1 MHQQKVAV
9 LILLPGLAG
18 AAGILV
24 LGGTGVVA
32 IGVAAGLLTV
42 SAILAWWAVH
52 LSQAAL
58 RSAEAEA
65 ESRVRDEFSRQPRD
79 LVQGLDHLCDSVL
92 PVWAGQIDMARAHT
106 DESMADLSGR
116 FANILQRL
124 TAAVDASQTAGGE
137 QGGLVSVLNLSEV
150 DLSAIVASLRSSL
163 EEKQTLM
170 GAVQELAGFTNELQ
184 KMAEA
189 VGDIAGQTNL
199 LALNAAIE
207 AARAGE
213 AGRGFAVVAD
223 EVRKLS
229 TMSGET
235 GKQISNKVGAVN
247 AAITSTLEIS
257 KQYAEKDE
265 AMEAKSEIVI
275 AQVMERF
282 HGAAGAVEQSANQ
295 LRAESQQIGVEVSNV
310 LVDLQ
315 FGDRVSQILSRV
327 RDDLNKLCERL
338 IECETRAAR
347 GEPTPIVD
355 ANTWLAELSQTYT
368 MPEQHVVHRGGKV
381 SAAPSRTSEIT
392 FF

>member
-1 MHQQKVAV
+1 MYQQKITILIVV
-9 LILLPGLAG
+9 LALAG
-18 AAGILV
+18 AVGMLV
-24 LGGTGVVA
+24 VGGLGNMVVGMA
-32 IGVAAGLLTV
+32 VGLLAVAALF
-42 SAILAWWAVH
+42 AWWAAQI
-52 LSQAAL
+52 SQVAL
-58 RSAEAEA
+58 RSAEAAA
-65 ESRVRDEFSRQPRD
+65 ESRVRDEFSRLPRD

-106 DESMADLSGR
+106 DESMAGLSGR
-116 FANILQRL
+116 FASISQRL
-124 TAAVDASQTAGGE
+124 TSAVDASLAAGGE
-137 QGGLVSVLNLSEV
+137 QGGLVSVLNLSQA

-170 GAVQELAGFTNELQ
+170 SSVQELASFTNELQ

-257 KQYAEKDE
+257 KQFAQQDA
-265 AMEAKSEIVI
+265 AMEAQSEQVI
-275 AQVMERF
+275 AKVLERF
-282 HGAAGAVEQSANQ
+282 RGAVGGIEQSADL
-295 LRAESQQIGVEVSNV
+295 LRSESQQIGVEVSDV

-315 FGDRVSQILSRV
+315 FGDRVSQVLSHV
-327 RDDLNKLCERL
+327 RDDLHKLL
-338 IECETRAAR
+338 DKLHECEAGAIR
-347 GEPTPIVD
+347 GQSTPMD
-355 ANTWLAELSQTYT
+355 AKSWLAELSSTYT
-368 MPEQHVVHRGGKV
+368 MPEQHVVHRGGKA
-381 SAAPSRTSEIT
+381 SAAPSHASDIT